1 MIGDE
6 MKHQTLNLTG
16 LRISALALKLGMSR
30 QNFYKGRIARQRAEV
45 DAELVEQLV
54 KGERMLQPRLGGRK
68 LFKILAPVL
77 ENEGIKLGRDRFFDI
92 LREKGLLVP
101 PLPKSPGT
109 TRFEPSL
116 PVFLNLVAALV
127 LTGPNQAWAADI
139 TYIRTDEGFL
149 YLSLITDMWS
159 RKIVGFHVGANL
171 ETEGPLTAL
180 SMALSSLTYGEK
192 PVHHSDRGCQ
202 YASHLYVGKLKEA
215 GLQVSMTE
223 ELHCY
228 ENAIAERVNGILK
241 QEYHLGF
248 CFRNKNQAKTAV
260 KEAVFLYN
268 TRRPHKSLDYETPEK
283 MHGIAA

>member
-6 MKHQTLNLTG
+6 LKRHTS
-16 LRISALALKLGMSR
+16 ISTLALKLGMSR
-30 QNFYKGRIARQRAEV
+30 QNFYKERIARQRAEV
-45 DAELVEQLV
+45 DAGLIEQLV
-54 KGERMLQPRLGGRK
+54 KAERALQPRLGGRK

-77 ENEGIKLGRDRFFDI
+77 KNEGVKLGRDKFFDV

-101 PLPKSPGT
+101 PLPKSPGS

-116 PVFLNLVAALV
+116 PVFHNLVAALV
-127 LTGPNQAWAADI
+127 LTGPNQAWASDI

-159 RKIVGFHVGANL
+159 RKIVGYHLGDTL
-171 ETEGPLTAL
+171 ETETAL
-180 SMALSSLTYGEK
+180 KALAMALASLTCGAK

-215 GLQVSMTE
+215 GLEISMTE
-223 ELHCY
+223 KLHCY

-241 QEYHLGF
+241 QEYYISS
-248 CFRNKNQAKTAV
+248 CFRDKNQAKTAV
-260 KEAVFLYN
+260 KEAVYLYN
-268 TRRPHKSLDYETPEK
+268 TRRPHMSLDYETPEK
-283 MHGIAA
+283 MHRTAI

>member
-1 MIGDE
+1 VIGDQ
-6 MKHQTLNLTG
+6 MKWQTS
-16 LRISALALKLGMSR
+16 ISALAFKLGMSR
-30 QNFYKGRIARQRAEV
+30 QNFYKGRRARQRAEV
-45 DAELVEQLV
+45 DALLMEQLV

-68 LFKILAPVL
+68 LIKILGPVL

-101 PLPKSPGT
+101 PLPKSPCT
-109 TRFEPSL
+109 TTFEPCL
-116 PVFLNLVAALV
+116 PVFHNLVATLE

-159 RKIVGFHVGANL
+159 RKIVGFHVGSSF
-171 ETEGPLTAL
+171 ETEGAL
-180 SMALSSLTYGEK
+180 SALAMALASLRCGAK

-202 YASHLYVGKLKEA
+202 YASHLYTGTLREA
-215 GLQVSMTE
+215 GLHVSMTE
-223 ELHCY
+223 ESRCY

-241 QEYHLGF
+241 QEYYLGC

-260 KEAVFLYN
+260 KQAVYLYN

-283 MHGIAA
+283 THGTAA

>member
-1 MIGDE
+1 MNR
-6 MKHQTLNLTG
+6 HTSNRAG
-16 LRISALALKLGMSR
+16 LRISALAAKLGMSR

-45 DAELVEQLV
+45 DAELTEQLV
-54 KGERMLQPRLGGRK
+54 KSERILQPRLGGRK

-77 ENEGIKLGRDRFFDI
+77 KNEGIKLGRDRFFDV

-109 TRFEPSL
+109 TRFEPCL
-116 PVFLNLVAALV
+116 PVFRNLVATLE

-159 RKIVGFHVGANL
+159 RKIVGFHVGDSL
-171 ETEGPLTAL
+171 ETKGAL
-180 SMALSSLTYGEK
+180 SALAMALASLRGGAK

-202 YASHLYVGKLKEA
+202 YASHLYVGTLQEA
-215 GLQVSMTE
+215 GLQISMTE

-241 QEYHLGF
+241 QEYYIGS
-248 CFRNKNQAKTAV
+248 CFRNKDQAKAAV
-260 KEAVFLYN
+260 KQAVFLYN
-268 TRRPHKSLDYETPEK
+268 TRRAHMSLDYRTPEK
-283 MHGIAA
+283 MHGMAA